1 MLPVNIAKGKCLT
14 RSLGDLLVMAPQQSP
29 LTTLRYSPYPLP
41 VTAAA
46 AAATPQQ
53 LTQLATAGSF
63 NNVMSPAVSLSVP
76 MMPTLPLEM
85 QPGML
90 SLIPQA
96 HKAQRTSSPAALAPQ
111 QHNISNLGYNVNDL
125 INIQN
130 LQRPDTV
137 PTFSFPLGF

>member
-46 AAATPQQ
+46 AATPQQ

-63 NNVMSPAVSLSVP
+63 NNVMSPAVSLHRFHYYAHLGGIRV
-76 MMPTLPLEM
+76 LLWN
-85 QPGML
+85 GL
-90 SLIPQA
+90 SNW
-96 HKAQRTSSPAALAPQ
+96 RSAL
-111 QHNISNLGYNVNDL
+111 
-125 INIQN
+125 
-130 LQRPDTV
+130 
-137 PTFSFPLGF
+137 

>member
-1 MLPVNIAKGKCLT
+1 MPVNIAKGKCLT
-14 RSLGDLLVMAPQQSP
+14 RSLGDLLVMTPQQSP

-53 LTQLATAGSF
+53 LTQLATAAGSF

-96 HKAQRTSSPAALAPQ
+96 HKAQRTPQ
-111 QHNISNLGYNVNDL
+111 QQNISNLGYNVNDL

-130 LQRPDTV
+130 LQRPDAV
-137 PTFSFPLGF
+137 STFSFPLGF